1 MLQMPQSLPRAMTA
15 VDTLM
20 SQHVDIIRANLSS
33 IKSWQVSKL
42 NLFGKNADILLLY
55 NNYTDTYIINS
66 KKHHNIIR
74 VFM

>member
-20 SQHVDIIRANLSS
+20 SQHVDIIGANLSS
-33 IKSWQVSKL
+33 IKSWQVNKL

-55 NNYTDTYIINS
+55 NNCTDTYIINS
-66 KKHHNIIR
+66 
-74 VFM
+74 